1 MRKTLVAASA
11 LLLTLG
17 VAGCSPAAETSA
29 PNGGGSSQ
37 ETTQQQ
43 EAPKPAD
50 LTGEWTES
58 DPAEQYQSATITGD
72 TIEVYWVSDGGD
84 TKSLYWAGTFVPP
97 TEAGDYKWTSQN
109 DTSKTANAMLASSAE
124 TKEFTFAGDEISYE
138 VTALGTTKTVRL
150 TR

>member
-1 MRKTLVAASA
+1 MRKQLFTAAA
-11 LLLTLG
+11 VTLTLG
-17 VAGCSPAAETSA
+17 LAGCSAPAEPAT
-29 PNGGGSSQ
+29 NG
-37 ETTQQQ
+37 Q
-43 EAPKPAD
+43 EAPAQTQEEAAPQPED

-58 DPAEQYQSATITGD
+58 DPADQYQMATITAD

-97 TEAGDYKWTSQN
+97 TETGGYTWTSQN
-109 DTSKTANAMLASSAE
+109 DTSKTDGAMLASSAE
-124 TKEFTFAGDEISYE
+124 TKDFTFSGDEISYE

>member
-1 MRKTLVAASA
+1 MRKTLAMASA
-11 LLLTLG
+11 LLLALG
-17 VAGCSPAAETSA
+17 IAGCAADTS
-29 PNGGGSSQ
+29 GSGNAGPSQ
-37 ETTQQQ
+37 EATQEQG
-43 EAPKPAD
+43 APQPAD

-84 TKSLYWAGTFVPP
+84 TKSLYWAGSFVPP
-97 TEAGDYKWTSQN
+97 TEAGDYTWTSQN
-109 DTSKTANAMLASSAE
+109 DTSKTANAMLASSSE
-124 TKEFTFAGDEISYE
+124 TKDFTFSGDEISYE